1 MTKPVFEPKSF
12 TGRGQAAI
20 VNVRCP
26 SCKRNGSFHGYP
38 EILDVGL
45 AAAQIVPPGS
55 PRTSISLKYGIRSC
69 PNPECKE
76 PLFVICDGQYK
87 VTKTYPAEELD
98 FEPAGIPARI
108 LASFEEAIKCH
119 SISCFKASALM
130 VRRTLEE
137 VCGDQSAKGKDLKER
152 IAALGE
158 KIIVPRELLEAANEL
173 RLLGNDAAH
182 LEAKVYDDVGKVEL
196 DLAIELTK
204 EILKA
209 VYQLADLLER
219 LKSLKSKT

>member
-1 MTKPVFEPKSF
+1 
-12 TGRGQAAI
+12 
-20 VNVRCP
+20 
-26 SCKRNGSFHGYP
+26 
-38 EILDVGL
+38 
-45 AAAQIVPPGS
+45 
-55 PRTSISLKYGIRSC
+55 
-69 PNPECKE
+69 
-76 PLFVICDGQYK
+76 
-87 VTKTYPAEELD
+87 
-98 FEPAGIPARI
+98 
-108 LASFEEAIKCH
+108 
-119 SISCFKASALM
+119 M